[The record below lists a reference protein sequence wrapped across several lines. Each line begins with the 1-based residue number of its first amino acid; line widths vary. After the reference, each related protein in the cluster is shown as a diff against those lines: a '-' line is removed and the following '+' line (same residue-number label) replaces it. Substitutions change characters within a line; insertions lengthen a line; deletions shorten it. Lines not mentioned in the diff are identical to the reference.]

1 MAARQPDSSIDVAPP
16 AGAARR
22 PRRLG
27 WPRRVAV
34 HGTVYGAVA
43 CPALL
48 TIPRAAGW
56 ETALPPLLAVTP
68 YASTPLLLAVTPY
81 VGILV
86 GACTIAALAARM
98 RGAAVVT
105 VVLPT
110 AHLAWFVPRISAE
123 PQPGDVSPAARVRV
137 MTANLYADRI
147 APDELVAAVDAEQ
160 PDVLALQEAPPEVLA
175 GADRAGLRN
184 LLPYRVSRAGRLGHG
199 GSIYARR
206 RPARRPRH
214 PRPRPG
220 PDLADRPRL
229 ALAGLRAA

>member
-1 MAARQPDSSIDVAPP
+1 MTGRQPDSGIPVAPP

-27 WPRRVAV
+27 WPWRVAV
-34 HGTVYGAVA
+34 HGTVYGAVV
-43 CPALL
+43 CLALL
-48 TIPRAAGW
+48 TILRAGGW

-68 YASTPLLLAVTPY
+68 YASTPLLLAATPY
-81 VGILV
+81 VGILI
-86 GACTIAALAARM
+86 GACAIAALAARM

-105 VVLPT
+105 VVLLT
-110 AHLAWFVPRISAE
+110 AHLAWFAPRISAE

-220 PDLADRPRL
+220 PDLAD
-229 ALAGLRAA
+229 